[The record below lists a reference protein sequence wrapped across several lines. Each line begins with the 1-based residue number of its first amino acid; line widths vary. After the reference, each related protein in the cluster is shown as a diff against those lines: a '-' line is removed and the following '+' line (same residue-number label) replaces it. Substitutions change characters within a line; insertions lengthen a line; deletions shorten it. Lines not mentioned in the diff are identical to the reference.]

1 MKKKRLTALILAG
14 AMLLGAALTG
24 CGQNSGSDTAGGA
37 KQNTEA
43 GGSASSGK
51 KKVLDY
57 YSSAEPETLDA
68 QQISGQPDM
77 IIANMFIEGLMRFG
91 KEEGKYEPGVAES
104 YTYDEATNTYT
115 FKLRK
120 DAKWSDGKPVT
131 ADDFFFAWR
140 LAMDEQTV
148 YSFMI
153 SQYIKGADAY
163 AAVTQKSFLAEKDPS
178 FKALLDKAENEKDDA
193 KKKEINSQIAKRIE
207 SMTDAEKSEYQK
219 IKDDLWAK
227 VGAKAE
233 GDSIKI
239 ELSGPTPYF
248 VGLTAFPVYYPMN
261 KDFYEKHKADNSY
274 GLEAA
279 GLYSNGP
286 WVVKEWNHKDSFK
299 LVKNDNYWNKDNI
312 KIDEM
317 NIKIVDKVET
327 RTNLLKTGKLD
338 GSAIQAKDL
347 PEFQDLATREQCH
360 LQDMVDMPDY
370 SVFYME
376 FNQFNNKYTMNENI
390 RKALMLAMD
399 RTSFVEKIN
408 LGDRPALALIPES
421 FPGLNKSFRE
431 ENGMEL
437 IKDNDKE
444 TAKQLLAKGL
454 QELGLKQLPAIDM
467 VIEDTDIAQ
476 KIAVKFQQDWKE
488 IGVTVNLVPVPWG
501 EKLRRLKAGE
511 FAIAANG
518 WGPDYMDPMTFL
530 DLFQTGNGNNYGKFS
545 NAQYDKL
552 INDAR
557 VEKDPAKRMKMFYE
571 AEKILIDKAAVAPQY
586 FRISHWVFKDY
597 LTGVVNRGAG
607 PTTDFYWADIDMD
620 AKEAQAQK

>member
-1 MKKKRLTALILAG
+1 MKKQRLTALILAG

-37 KQNTEA
+37 KQTNETS
-43 GGSASSGK
+43 GSASSGK

-104 YTYDEATNTYT
+104 YTFDEATNTYT

-163 AAVTQKSFLAEKDPS
+163 AAVTQKSFLSGKDAS
-178 FKALLDKAENEKDDA
+178 FKALVDKAENEKDEA

-207 SMTDAEKSEYQK
+207 AMTDAEKSEYQK
-219 IKDDLWAK
+219 IKDELWTK
-227 VGAKAE
+227 VGAKTE
-233 GDSIKI
+233 GDSLKI
-239 ELSGPTPYF
+239 ELTGPTPYF

-286 WVVKEWNHKDSFK
+286 WIVKEWNHKDSFK
-299 LVKNDNYWNKDNI
+299 LAKNDNYWNKGNI

-347 PEFQDLATREQCH
+347 PEFQDLATREQYK

-370 SVFYME
+370 TVFYME
-376 FNQFNNKYTMNENI
+376 FNQFKNKYTMNENI

-408 LGDRPALALIPES
+408 LGDRPALSLIPES

-437 IKDNDKE
+437 IKDNNKE
-444 TAKQLLAKGL
+444 EAKKLLAEGL
-454 QELGLKQLPAIDM
+454 KELGLKQLPAIDM
-467 VIEDTDIAQ
+467 VIEDSDIAQ

-530 DLFQTGNGNNYGKFS
+530 DLFQTDNGNNYGKFS
-545 NAQYDKL
+545 SAEYDKL

-557 VEKDPAKRMKMFYE
+557 VEKDPAKRMKMFYD
-571 AEKILIDKAAVAPQY
+571 AEKLLMDNAAVAPQY

-607 PTTDFYWADIDMD
+607 PSTDFYWADIDMD
-620 AKEAQAQK
+620 AKEAQ

>member
-1 MKKKRLTALILAG
+1 MKKQRLTALILAG

-43 GGSASSGK
+43 NGSASSGK

-104 YTYDEATNTYT
+104 YTFDEATNTYT

-120 DAKWSDGKPVT
+120 DAKWSDGKQVT

-148 YSFMI
+148 YSFMLT
-153 SQYIKGADAY
+153 QYIKGADAY
-163 AAVTQKSFLAEKDPS
+163 AAVTQKSFLSEKDAS
-178 FKALLDKAENEKDDA
+178 FKALVDKAENEKDDA

-207 SMTDAEKSEYQK
+207 AMTDAEKSEYQK
-219 IKDDLWAK
+219 IKDDLWSK

-233 GDSIKI
+233 GDNLKV
-239 ELSGPTPYF
+239 ELVGPTPYF

-317 NIKIVDKVET
+317 NIKVVDKVET

-347 PEFQDLATREQCH
+347 PEFQDLATREQYH

-370 SVFYME
+370 SVFYID
-376 FNQFNNKYTMNENI
+376 FNQFSNKYTMNKNI
-390 RKALMLAMD
+390 RKALTLAMD
-399 RTSFVEKIN
+399 RNSFVEKIN
-408 LGDRPALALIPES
+408 LGDRPALGVVPES

-437 IKDNDKE
+437 IKDNNKE
-444 TAKQLLAKGL
+444 EAKKYLAQGL
-454 QELGLKQLPAIDM
+454 KELGLKQLPAIDM
-467 VIEDTDIAQ
+467 VIVDGDIDQ
-476 KIAVKFQQDWKE
+476 KVAVKFQQDWKE

-511 FAIAANG
+511 FAMCADG

-530 DLFQTGNGNNYGKFS
+530 DLFESSNGNNYGKY
-545 NAQYDKL
+545 NNPEYDKL

-557 VEKDPAKRMKMFYE
+557 VEKDPAKRMEMFYK
-571 AEKILIDKAAVAPQY
+571 AEKMLVDDAVIAPQY
-586 FRISHWVFKDY
+586 FRVAHWVFKDY

-607 PTTDFYWADIDMD
+607 PSTDFYWADIDMD
-620 AKEAQAQK
+620 AKEAQAQ